1 MDLAIAN
8 YGTNNVGIL
17 LGASNGTFANQITFS
32 TGPNSHPYSLA
43 VGHLNED
50 TMLDIAVTNY
60 GNNSV
65 GVLLG
70 RGDGTFMSQM
80 TYSLS
85 GASPYSIGIGDFNDD
100 NRMDLVV
107 TNNGINNTALLVGY
121 GN

>member
-17 LGASNGTFANQITFS
+17 LGTSNNTFANQITFS

-43 VGHLNED
+43 VGHLNDD
-50 TMLDIAVTNY
+50 TMLDVAVANY
-60 GNNSV
+60 GNNNV
-65 GVLLG
+65 GVFLG
-70 RGDGTFMSQM
+70 YGNGNFMSQT

-85 GASPYSIGIGDFNDD
+85 GASPYSIGIGDFNND

-107 TNNGINNTALLVGY
+107 TNNGTNNTALFVGY
-121 GN
+121 G